1 MPADLNDYFNKKIE
15 ILTITET
22 TTVKISISKHQN
34 LILKV
39 LENFPFIYG
48 VIIIILFLIVA
59 KPFMVINSGEMGL
72 NQQQVNMTQIH

>member
-1 MPADLNDYFNKKIE
+1 MPADLNDYFNKKME

-39 LENFPFIYG
+39 LEKFSPFVYG

-59 KPFMVINSGEMGL
+59 KPFMVIN
-72 NQQQVNMTQIH
+72 

>member
-39 LENFPFIYG
+39 LENSLH
-48 VIIIILFLIVA
+48 LF
-59 KPFMVINSGEMGL
+59 MG
-72 NQQQVNMTQIH
+72 

>member
-39 LENFPFIYG
+39 LENLPFVYG

-59 KPFMVINSGEMGL
+59 KPL
-72 NQQQVNMTQIH
+72 W

>member
-1 MPADLNDYFNKKIE
+1 MPADLNDYFNKKMG

-39 LENFPFIYG
+39 LENSLH
-48 VIIIILFLIVA
+48 LF
-59 KPFMVINSGEMGL
+59 MG
-72 NQQQVNMTQIH
+72 

>member
-39 LENFPFIYG
+39 LENSSIYLWG
-48 VIIIILFLIVA
+48 DYYYLIFNRC
-59 KPFMVINSGEMGL
+59 KTFYGDKFWGNGD
-72 NQQQVNMTQIH
+72 